1 MVTIA
6 TAPISESDPLVEMTD
21 VAAGQ
26 IFKVPQSQAK
36 KLADASNGNLKP
48 GRPIPEKAAVDTT
61 GLKKGQKVYYD
72 NYYKALYEIRDL
84 EKAIGAITGNIIGQT
99 VPPGAQKKLDELQ
112 AMVGVAAKRAQVAK
126 ASFVAVGGDPAM
138 LGEEANKATQ
148 TIPPGQP
155 TGAQSPGGS
164 QDYDWRDYQ

>member
-36 KLADASNGNLKP
+36 KLADASGGNLKP
-48 GRPIPEKAAVDTT
+48 GRPIPQKAPVDTT
-61 GLKKGQKVYYD
+61 KMNAEQQIAYRRFQNYTSKIVDVEGKIATADAMSGGIDSDESKQLRARRD
-72 NYYKALYEIRDL
+72 NLI
-84 EKAIGAITGNIIGQT
+84 
-99 VPPGAQKKLDELQ
+99 KLQEL
-112 AMVGVAAKRAQVAK
+112 AGKTFIAR
-126 ASFVAVGGDPAM
+126 GGDPAD
-138 LGEEANKATQ
+138 LEQIVE
-148 TIPPGQP
+148 
-155 TGAQSPGGS
+155 QSPGGS